1 MARGWGFAWPTVGV
15 RVAIA
20 LASAVGVLCVVAGPA
35 AARRAK
41 HKPVTGLVGTMVYSG
56 SISYTGDD
64 TDERVLANCGEAD
77 NVAPEAEHRTLGLK
91 FTTTYRHVVL
101 SINNG
106 HKHNGIQELAGTTKL
121 GATSYTDRGTN
132 YRPSGPDVDPGDCL
146 SFQTKVTWNCSGRLV
161 RAVGGSLT
169 LFSEV
174 TRFKFELDPIAN
186 IGASPSVCASAWY
199 PRGDPLSYG
208 DPAYTN
214 AGDFT
219 GYWDDQ
225 GGFTEFGLLAGLHA
239 ENALNLG
246 TSKAWAGLARRRVF
260 TKVLTQGQLPAGF
273 ADCTMLDDAAN
284 LKDTCAQ
291 TQDGQAKLT
300 FIVTKV
306 LHK

>member
-1 MARGWGFAWPTVGV
+1 MKGVSGFAWPKGM
-15 RVAIA
+15 RLAIA
-20 LASAVGVLCVVAGPA
+20 LVSAAAVLSVVAGPA
-35 AARRAK
+35 MARRAK

-56 SISYTGDD
+56 SISYAGDD
-64 TDERVLANCGEAD
+64 TDERVLANCGDAD

-91 FTTTYRHVVL
+91 FTTTYKHVVL

-106 HKHNGIQELAGTTKL
+106 RKHNGIQELAGTTKL

-132 YRPSGPDVDPGDCL
+132 YRAGGPDVDPSDCL
-146 SFQTKVTWNCSGRLV
+146 SAQTKVTWNCSGRLA
-161 RAVGGSLT
+161 RAVGGVLT
-169 LFSEV
+169 LFSDI
-174 TRFKFELDPIAN
+174 TRFKFDIDPIAD
-186 IGASPSVCASAWY
+186 IGASPGVCATAWY
-199 PRGDPLSYG
+199 PREDPLSYG

-239 ENALNLG
+239 QQALNLG
-246 TSKAWAGLARRRVF
+246 TAKAWAALAHKRVM

-273 ADCTMLDDAAN
+273 TDCTLLDDVSI

-300 FIVTKV
+300 FVVTKV
-306 LHK
+306 LHN